1 MALPILPDGQD
12 IYKVTE
18 FKFHNTAMA
27 NKEELI
33 RISSQVRR
41 DIIRMVT
48 AAQSGHPG
56 GSLGSA
62 DVLTALYF
70 NVMHHDP
77 KTWTRSCKGQD
88 AFILSAGHLAP
99 VLYSVLARA
108 GYFPVA
114 ELGTLRKFGSR
125 LQGHPS
131 IEHGLPGIV
140 QPSGSLGQ
148 GLSCAAG
155 IALGKKMDGEDNFV
169 YVHCGDGE
177 SEEGQI
183 WEAGMW
189 AVHEKLDNLI
199 ASTDWNGQQI
209 DGPVE
214 EVAGIGNLDEKW
226 RAFGWNVI
234 TAAAHNFDSILNA
247 YAQAKS
253 LKGSGKPTMILFVSE
268 MGHGVNFMAGTHKWH
283 GKAPN
288 EEQCAEALSQ
298 IEETLGDY

>member
-1 MALPILPDGQD
+1 MA
-12 IYKVTE
+12 T
-18 FKFHNTAMA
+18 
-27 NKEELI
+27 KEELTK
-33 RISSQVRR
+33 ISSQVRR

-48 AAQSGHPG
+48 ASQSGHPG

-70 NVMHHDP
+70 HVMKHDP

-108 GYFPVA
+108 GYFPVS
-114 ELGTLRKFGSR
+114 ELGTLRRFGSR

-131 IEHGLPGIV
+131 VEKGLPGIV
-140 QPSGSLGQ
+140 QASGSLGQ

-155 IALGKKMDGEDNFV
+155 IALGKRLDGEDNFV

-183 WEAGMW
+183 WEAAMW
-189 AVHEKLDNLI
+189 ADHEQLDNLI

-209 DGPVE
+209 DGPTE
-214 EVAGIGNLDEKW
+214 QVAGIENLEGKW
-226 RAFGWNVI
+226 AAFGWNVLV
-234 TAAAHNFDSILNA
+234 ADGHDFDSILAA
-247 YAQAKS
+247 YAAARS
-253 LKGSGKPTMILFVSE
+253 NRGSGKPTMILFRSV
-268 MGHGVNFMAGTHKWH
+268 MGQGVDFMAGTHKWH
-283 GKAPN
+283 GKAPSVQ
-288 EEQCAEALSQ
+288 QCEEALSQ
-298 IEETLGDY
+298 IEETLGDYQEEKI